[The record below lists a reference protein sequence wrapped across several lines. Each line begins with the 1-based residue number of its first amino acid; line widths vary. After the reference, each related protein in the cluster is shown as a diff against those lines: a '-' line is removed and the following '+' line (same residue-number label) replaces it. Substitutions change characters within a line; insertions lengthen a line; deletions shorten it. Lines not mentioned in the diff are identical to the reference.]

1 MPWVLYLHLEALSYI
16 PLEKIKDNY
25 QMSRQ
30 TRVML
35 KNPMEFFRLAR
46 SIP

>member
-1 MPWVLYLHLEALSYI
+1 MLRVLYLHLEASYI

-30 TRVML
+30 TRMML